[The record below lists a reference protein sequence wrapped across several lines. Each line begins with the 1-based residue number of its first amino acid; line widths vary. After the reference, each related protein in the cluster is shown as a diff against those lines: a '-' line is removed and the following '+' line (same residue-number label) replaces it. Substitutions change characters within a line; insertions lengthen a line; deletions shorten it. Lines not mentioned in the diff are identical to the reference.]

1 MTTLTESDD
10 RVIRLEDGLTAV
22 RSELADVRVEVER
35 VRSQVADVLVEV
47 ERVRSQIASVLV
59 EVERVRSEIALVE
72 ARQIRWMVGTMVG
85 LVAATAAIFAS
96 AVAILKLLG
105 A

>member
-1 MTTLTESDD
+1 M
-10 RVIRLEDGLTAV
+10 EDGLTAV

-35 VRSQVADVLVEV
+35 VRSQVADVRVEV
-47 ERVRSQIASVLV
+47 ECLRV
-59 EVERVRSEIALVE
+59 EVERVRSEMVLME
-72 ARQIRWMVGTMVG
+72 ARIIRWMVGTMIG
-85 LVAATAAIFAS
+85 AVAATAALFAS

>member
-10 RVIRLEDGLTAV
+10 RITRLEDGLTAV

-35 VRSQVADVLVEV
+35 TRSQVADVRVEI
-47 ERVRSQIASVLV
+47 ERVRV
-59 EVERVRSEIALVE
+59 EMALME
-72 ARQIRWMVGTMVG
+72 ARLIRWMVGTVIG
-85 LVAATAAIFAS
+85 SIAATAALFAS

-105 A
+105 G

>member
-10 RVIRLEDGLTAV
+10 RITRLEDGLTAV

-35 VRSQVADVLVEV
+35 LR
-47 ERVRSQIASVLV
+47 V
-59 EVERVRSEIALVE
+59 EVERVRSEMALME
-72 ARQIRWMVGTMVG
+72 ARIIRWMVGTMIG
-85 LVAATAAIFAS
+85 AVAATAALFAS

>member
-1 MTTLTESDD
+1 MTTLTDSDD
-10 RVIRLEDGLTAV
+10 RITRLEDSLTAV
-22 RSELADVRVEVER
+22 RSEIADVRVEVER
-35 VRSQVADVLVEV
+35 VRSHLQVEV
-47 ERVRSQIASVLV
+47 EK
-59 EVERVRSEIALVE
+59 VRSEIAMME
-72 ARQIRWMVGTMVG
+72 ARLIRWIVGTMIG

>member
-10 RVIRLEDGLTAV
+10 RITRLEDGLTPV

-35 VRSQVADVLVEV
+35 VRSHVADV
-47 ERVRSQIASVLV
+47 RV
-59 EVERVRSEIALVE
+59 EVERVRSEMALME
-72 ARQIRWMVGTMVG
+72 ARLLRWMVGTMIG
-85 LVAATAAIFAS
+85 LVAATAAVFAS

>member
-10 RVIRLEDGLTAV
+10 RITRLEDGLTAV

-35 VRSQVADVLVEV
+35 VRSHVADV
-47 ERVRSQIASVLV
+47 RV
-59 EVERVRSEIALVE
+59 EVERVRSEIALME
-72 ARQIRWMVGTMVG
+72 ARLLRWMVGTMIG
-85 LVAATAAIFAS
+85 LVAATAAVFAS

>member
-1 MTTLTESDD
+1 MTTLTESED
-10 RVIRLEDGLTAV
+10 RITRLEDGLTAV

-35 VRSQVADVLVEV
+35 VRSQVAN
-47 ERVRSQIASVLV
+47 VLV
-59 EVERVRSEIALVE
+59 EVERVRSEMALME
-72 ARQIRWMVGTMVG
+72 ARMIRWMVGTMIG
-85 LVAATAAIFAS
+85 AVAATAAIFAS

>member
-10 RVIRLEDGLTAV
+10 RITPLDDGLTAV

-35 VRSQVADVLVEV
+35 VRSQVAN
-47 ERVRSQIASVLV
+47 VLV
-59 EVERVRSEIALVE
+59 EVERVRSEMALME
-72 ARQIRWMVGTMVG
+72 ARMIRWMVGTMIG
-85 LVAATAAIFAS
+85 AVAATAAIFAS